1 MVILEFLA
9 STALGV
15 FIGLW
20 VGNQGQKQQQQ
31 RNLDQAFYRLVAAQN
46 GKISLIQLAAAAQ
59 VSAELAQHYLEQQ
72 VQVFSAFPEVDEDAN
87 TYYRFPKLKLPQ
99 MLNGPDW

>member
-9 STALGV
+9 STTLGV

-20 VGNQGQKQQQQ
+20 IANQGQTKQQR
-31 RNLDQAFYRLVAAQN
+31 RNLDQAFYRLVEAQE
-46 GKISLIQLAAAAQ
+46 GRISLIQLAAAAQ
-59 VSAELAQHYLEQQ
+59 VSAKLAQQYLEQQ
-72 VQVFSAFPEVDEDAN
+72 AQVFSAFPEVDEDAS

-99 MLNGPDW
+99 PLKSQDW